1 MNECWGIPIEVIEKN
16 KFIQMQTNIRIK
28 TSLYDSWV
36 VHTYPYKYPCHI
48 IELNSINIIK
58 VCEVLL
64 NTCFLHRNNIY
75 RNVNVIKRKSNPI
88 RKRTINR

>member
-1 MNECWGIPIEVIEKN
+1 MNECWGIPIEVIEKH

-48 IELNSINIIK
+48 IDLNSINIIK

-64 NTCFLHRNNIY
+64 NTCFLHRNLTYNY
-75 RNVNVIKRKSNPI
+75 VQLSQKNP
-88 RKRTINR
+88 